1 MSQRV
6 TVGALA
12 YTAIAEAIENNL
24 SATRMLGRFKATTRQ
39 SIRIVEREDYCISL
53 QSLVSF

>member
-39 SIRIVEREDYCISL
+39 SITELLKEKIIVFPCK
-53 QSLVSF
+53 V